1 MQSITRGVES
11 MRFEYRSCGNTLE
24 YLKSFDGGW
33 ESIYLDDGLLIHG
46 MYTLNGVWHMHLVAP
61 TCEVEL

>member
-1 MQSITRGVES
+1 